1 MLYCSLYTC
10 LIFHFSTGL
19 NYIIQE
25 KSSYTVQI
33 GQTRN
38 MIRDFFIFQLVK
50 KISITEFIPCK

>member
-38 MIRDFFIFQLVK
+38 LIFQLAK
-50 KISITEFIPCK
+50 KKSSSVQIRQKFDT